1 MGTLFC
7 LPTDTREQTGL
18 FSDTRLNISKYRPV
32 CHTCAQHVLGPPI
45 WLKPQILGSQP
56 LILGLPSPQ
65 SAPPSLGL
73 PRGPL
78 WKRPLPV

>member
-1 MGTLFC
+1 MGTPSC

-18 FSDTRLNISKYRPV
+18 SSDTHLNISKYRPV
-32 CHTCAQHVLGPPI
+32 RHTCVQHILGPPI

-56 LILGLPSPQ
+56 LTLGLPSPQ

-78 WKRPLPV
+78 CNQPLPV